1 LGFGLNLN
9 HEEII
14 QNWWF
19 EISQFWG
26 KFVDKNLVETG
37 FFSRRS
43 EQKSLKFGRNQVLE
57 MNQIW

>member
-1 LGFGLNLN
+1 MKKSSKTGG
-9 HEEII
+9 
-14 QNWWF
+14 F

-43 EQKSLKFGRNQVLE
+43 EQKSPKLILVETRY
-57 MNQIW
+57 